1 MKCVPPLAL
10 LISLAACTPVPQ
22 AATSTSVMPM
32 PAPTHTE
39 TETASPQKGSAEPV
53 ENGMKYTVNIGFG
66 SEPDDSIMIEIG
78 QVLVLPEGLKM
89 GITIRNDSD
98 KPVDLDPVQGTRVV
112 VGGKILHS
120 NPLMND
126 GDGDL
131 SGNYQPG
138 ASRSGE
144 ILFPAPSE
152 APLDVEQIERVRLY
166 MDLEDGPGGDS
177 QMEFKLK

>member
-1 MKCVPPLAL
+1 MKFVAPLAL

-22 AATSTSVMPM
+22 AATSTSGTPIPT
-32 PAPTHTE
+32 PAQ

-53 ENGMKYTVNIGFG
+53 GNGMKYTVNIGFG

-89 GITIRNDSD
+89 GVTIRNDSD
-98 KPVDLDPVQGTRVV
+98 TAVDFDPVEGTRVV

-120 NPLMND
+120 NPLVND
-126 GDGDL
+126 SDGDL
-131 SGNYQPG
+131 NGNYQPG
-138 ASRSGE
+138 ANRSGF
-144 ILFPAPSE
+144 ILFPAPKDT
-152 APLDVEQIERVRLY
+152 PLDVEQIERVRLY
-166 MDLEDGPGGDS
+166 MDLEDGPGGNS

>member
-1 MKCVPPLAL
+1 
-10 LISLAACTPVPQ
+10 
-22 AATSTSVMPM
+22 M

-98 KPVDLDPVQGTRVV
+98 RTYASTLYVAVV
-112 VGGKILHS
+112 
-120 NPLMND
+120 N
-126 GDGDL
+126 
-131 SGNYQPG
+131 
-138 ASRSGE
+138 
-144 ILFPAPSE
+144 
-152 APLDVEQIERVRLY
+152 
-166 MDLEDGPGGDS
+166 
-177 QMEFKLK
+177 

>member
-1 MKCVPPLAL
+1 MKFVAPLAL

-22 AATSTSVMPM
+22 AAKPTSGTSIPT
-32 PAPTHTE
+32 PTHT
-39 TETASPQKGSAEPV
+39 ASPSAGSVEPV
-53 ENGMKYTVNIGFG
+53 ENGMKYTVNTGFG
-66 SEPDDSIMIEIG
+66 DGSIMIEIG

-89 GITIRNDSD
+89 GVTIRNDS
-98 KPVDLDPVQGTRVV
+98 KNPVDFAPGKGTRVV
-112 VGGKILHS
+112 VSGKILHS
-120 NPLMND
+120 NPLVND

-131 SGNYQPG
+131 SGDYQPG

-144 ILFPAPSE
+144 ILFPAPKN

-166 MDLEDGPGGDS
+166 MDLEDGPGGNS

>member
-1 MKCVPPLAL
+1 
-10 LISLAACTPVPQ
+10 
-22 AATSTSVMPM
+22 
-32 PAPTHTE
+32 
-39 TETASPQKGSAEPV
+39 
-53 ENGMKYTVNIGFG
+53 
-66 SEPDDSIMIEIG
+66 
-78 QVLVLPEGLKM
+78 
-89 GITIRNDSD
+89 
-98 KPVDLDPVQGTRVV
+98 VDFDPVQGTRVV

-120 NPLMND
+120 NPLVND

-152 APLDVEQIERVRLY
+152 ALLDVEQIERVRLY